1 MFNQDELKKIKKTI
15 EEFFKKTGFE
25 VKIESLSEQDRV
37 IFIKTTSE
45 EPKILIGE
53 RGQALLGIQHLLRA
67 ILRKKII
74 NKRESTEEF
83 FFVDLDINDYKKK
96 KIEYLKELAES
107 TAEQVILSQETK
119 TLFPMSAYE
128 RRIIHL
134 ELAESPRVFTESIG
148 EDFERKVIIKPRI
161 NIEQN

>member
-1 MFNQDELKKIKKTI
+1 MLNQDKLKKIKKII
-15 EEFFKKTGFE
+15 EQFFKKTGFE
-25 VKIESLSEQDRV
+25 VKIESLSEQNRV

-53 RGQALLGIQHLLRA
+53 RGQVLLGTQHLLRA

-74 NKRESTEEF
+74 NKGELTENS

-96 KIEYLKELAES
+96 KIEYLKELAEN
-107 TAEQVILSQETK
+107 TAEQVILSQKTK

-134 ELAESPRVFTESIG
+134 ELAERPEVFTESTG
-148 EDFERKVIIKPRI
+148 KDFERRVVVKPRI
-161 NIEQN
+161 NFE

>member
-25 VKIESLSEQDRV
+25 VKIESLTEDSRI
-37 IFIKTTSE
+37 IFVKTTSE
-45 EPKILIGE
+45 DPKILIGE
-53 RGQALLGIQHLLRA
+53 RGQVLLGIQHLLRA
-67 ILRKKII
+67 LLRKKII
-74 NKRESTEEF
+74 NRDEPEQAS

-96 KIEYLKELAES
+96 KIEYLKELAEN
-107 TAEQVILSQETK
+107 TAEQVILSQKTK

-134 ELAESPRVFTESIG
+134 ALAERTEVFTESIG
-148 EDFERKVIIKPRI
+148 EDFERRVVVGLRSV
-161 NIEQN
+161 E